1 MMSEM
6 LEMGT
11 DTYSA
16 RLGLLLMNEQIM
28 EEIVKE
34 KGADFEQIKNLHP
47 LEYLLQSAD
56 KD

>member
-1 MMSEM
+1 MSEM